1 MSKHTPGPW
10 QWMADK
16 QPIDI
21 ATYKSP
27 GFYNNL
33 ELYGPKDEPVI
44 ECGKYTV
51 VRELANA
58 HLIAAAPNLLAEL
71 QNIANA
77 DPSKWDADMR
87 DQFQQWAQ
95 SRARAAIAKAEGDAP
110 CAD

>member
-1 MSKHTPGPW
+1 MSKATPGPW
-10 QWMADK
+10 FAEQDGLW
-16 QPIDI
+16 QVWHNEGI
-21 ATYKSP
+21 AHIAEVSVGVMP
-27 GFYNNL
+27 
-33 ELYGPKDEPVI
+33 DHS
-44 ECGKYTV
+44 GK
-51 VRELANA
+51 ANA
-58 HLIAAAPNLLAEL
+58 HLIAAAPDLLAEL